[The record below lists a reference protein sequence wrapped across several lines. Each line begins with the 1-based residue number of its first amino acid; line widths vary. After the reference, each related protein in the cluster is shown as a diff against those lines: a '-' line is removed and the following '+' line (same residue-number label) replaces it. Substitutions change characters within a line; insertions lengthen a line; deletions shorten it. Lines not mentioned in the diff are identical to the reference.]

1 VINKILSKL
10 NKHTHTIR
18 AIAGTICLLV
28 LLVGNPPAFAG
39 EKSNDCAP
47 KNADIGISS
56 QWNFRVFLD
65 DKQIGCHNYYL
76 QEVDGQSQLSTVAD
90 FKYRLMLI
98 PIYNYRHENNEV
110 WQDGCLRQIESST
123 VVNGKLFSVEG
134 QLEDQGFTV
143 RTKDNEI
150 AFVDCVMSFAYW
162 NPEFLKA
169 DRLLNTQNGKYL
181 DVRVGQAVMET
192 IRNGTR
198 TYESLR
204 YQLETGKFAI
214 DLWYSERGD
223 WLALETKAR
232 GKTLRYERVFAIEG
246 DLAAE
251 VFP

>member
-10 NKHTHTIR
+10 NKHAQSIR
-18 AIAGTICLLV
+18 PTAGTICLL
-28 LLVGNPPAFAG
+28 LMLVANLPVYAG
-39 EKSNDCAP
+39 EKSSDCAP
-47 KNADIGISS
+47 GNANIGISS

-76 QEVDGQSQLSTVAD
+76 QEIDGQSQLSTVAD
-90 FKYRLMLI
+90 CKYRLMLI

-134 QLEDQGFTV
+134 RQEDQGFTV

-169 DRLLNTQNGKYL
+169 DRLLN
-181 DVRVGQAVMET
+181 GQAVMET
-192 IRNGTR
+192 IRSGTR
-198 TYESLR
+198 TYPSLR
-204 YQLETGKFAI
+204 YKLETGEFAI
-214 DLWYSERGD
+214 DLWYSEGGD

-246 DLAAE
+246 DLAAK
-251 VFP
+251 VSP

>member
-123 VVNGKLFSVEG
+123 VVNGKLFSV
-134 QLEDQGFTV
+134 
-143 RTKDNEI
+143 
-150 AFVDCVMSFAYW
+150 SFAYW